1 MGGFRVTPEQ
11 LTSLSTRVLGGSQNI
26 SGELLSL
33 RGALAPLEGE
43 WQGQARDRFREL
55 YEQWDTGAMA
65 LQQALDG
72 IARLLAQ
79 AGQSYADAEHAVA
92 SSFTG

>member
-11 LTSLSTRVLGGSQNI
+11 LTGLSTRVLGGSQNI
-26 SGELLSL
+26 SGELASL
-33 RGALAPLEGE
+33 RGALAPLDGE

-55 YEQWDTGAMA
+55 YEQWDTGATE

-79 AGQSYADAEHAVA
+79 AGQSYAEAERSVA
-92 SSFTG
+92 TSFAG

>member
-11 LTSLSTRVLGGSQNI
+11 LKALSTRVDGGAQNI
-26 SGELLSL
+26 QAELAAL
-33 RGALAPLEGE
+33 RSALAPLEEE
-43 WQGQARDRFREL
+43 WTGQARERFREL
-55 YEQWDTGAMA
+55 YDQWDAGANE

-79 AGQSYADAEHAVA
+79 AGQSYDDAERAVA
-92 SSFTG
+92 SSFSG

>member
-11 LTSLSTRVLGGSQNI
+11 LTGLSTRVLGGSQNI
-26 SGELLSL
+26 SGELASL
-33 RGALAPLEGE
+33 RGALAPLDGE

-55 YEQWDTGAMA
+55 YEQWDTGATE

-79 AGQSYADAEHAVA
+79 AGQSYAEAERSVA
-92 SSFTG
+92 TSFSG

>member
-1 MGGFRVTPEQ
+1 MGGFRITPEQ
-11 LTSLSTRVLGGSQNI
+11 LTELSTRVLGGSSNI
-26 SGELLSL
+26 SGELASL

-43 WQGQARDRFREL
+43 WQGLARDRFREL
-55 YEQWDTGAMA
+55 YEQWDTGATQ

-79 AGQSYADAEHAVA
+79 AGQSYADAERSVA